1 LGKKNP
7 VKPYIIMYKSIASA
21 DMARLYQ
28 YTIISRKEGEVKK
41 KFGFRDGFGAIYKF
55 RGIKLQ

>member
-1 LGKKNP
+1 
-7 VKPYIIMYKSIASA
+7 MYKSIASA